1 MPFDH
6 AQKYIDNGDIA
17 SLKSLLE
24 GNTVK
29 NHAFTSTGI
38 ATGTGF
44 TGQNIN
50 YTIYAPKGTHGIY
63 AEPQSYYGDT
73 VGMNEALYKKG
84 QHYQSVGDE
93 AEIILQRGT
102 SFRITKIEHVGYG
115 GGEHKYNVEM
125 EVVDQPN
132 YFKHGDEETF
142 NDGASRHSD

>member
-1 MPFDH
+1 
-6 AQKYIDNGDIA
+6 
-17 SLKSLLE
+17 
-24 GNTVK
+24 
-29 NHAFTSTGI
+29 
-38 ATGTGF
+38 
-44 TGQNIN
+44 
-50 YTIYAPKGTHGIY
+50 
-63 AEPQSYYGDT
+63 
-73 VGMNEALYKKG
+73 MNEALYKKG

-142 NDGASRHSD
+142 NDGASRHTD